1 MRILRLFLVALLMFS
16 SSSEVFSQSFGI
28 RAGAN
33 LSTASRG
40 IFPEVR
46 NNNGYY
52 AGIYREV
59 GIIPSLLFVQP
70 EVQFSKQGFSTSTS
84 DIDLNYIQVPI
95 LAKLYLLKIIS
106 IETGPQFGFKVS
118 DKISGPLNPDFRDFD
133 SAWAVGMSLNLPF
146 GLSINGRYIGSFKEV
161 ARFTNSENRVIQLG
175 AALTF

>member
-1 MRILRLFLVALLMFS
+1 MKTVRFFLVTFLMFS
-16 SSSEVFSQSFGI
+16 FAQNVFSQNFGI

-40 IFPEVR
+40 NFPEVR

-59 GIIPSLLFVQP
+59 GIIPSMLFVQP
-70 EVQFSKQGFSTSTS
+70 EIQFSKQGFSTITS
-84 DIDLNYIQVPI
+84 DFDLNYIQVPV
-95 LAKLYLLKIIS
+95 LAKLYLMKIIS
-106 IETGPQFGFKVS
+106 IESGPQFGFKVS
-118 DKISGPLNPDFRDFD
+118 DKIRGPLNPDFRDFD
-133 SAWAVGMSLNLPF
+133 TAWAVGMSLNLPF

-161 ARFTNSENRVIQLG
+161 ARFTNSENQVIQVG